1 MDFGELMY
9 FIIGIAWL
17 LYSFRKKKKATP
29 AKPNQ
34 ESQEIVQDIEV
45 MMDQPMEEEV
55 PDIHMVTNEPTVD
68 PVAEHITPKPA
79 PNTSSLDKVPAN
91 YFENTKMGD
100 NVEKSTRK
108 QEKSSVML
116 QEEEAEAQL
125 DLRQAIIHSEI
136 LRTPYI

>member
-1 MDFGELMY
+1 MDFGELIY

-34 ESQEIVQDIEV
+34 ESQELFQEKEV
-45 MMDQPMEEEV
+45 ILDQPMEDEG
-55 PDIHMVTNEPTVD
+55 PDMHMVTNEPIVD
-68 PVAEHITPKPA
+68 PIDEHIASNPA
-79 PNTSSLDKVPAN
+79 PNTSNLDKVPAD
-91 YFENTKMGD
+91 YFQSIKMGD
-100 NVEKSTRK
+100 KVERSTRK
-108 QEKSSVML
+108 QAKSSVIL
-116 QEEEAEAQL
+116 QAEEAEAQL